1 MRNVFG
7 ALLCFVVVAVL
18 ATTAS
23 AQQWVQ
29 ICDESGC
36 TMVWQPARPVARLV
50 DRLSDPPPVLQAA
63 RYRQAARAAAASC
76 GSDMPLAQASC
87 GSDMP
92 LAQASCG
99 SDMPLR
105 AAPPVLLFDR
115 ESRTV
120 RPMGIALRRVAS
132 RFLERL
138 RRPFSRRFC

>member
-92 LAQASCG
+92 L
-99 SDMPLR
+99 R